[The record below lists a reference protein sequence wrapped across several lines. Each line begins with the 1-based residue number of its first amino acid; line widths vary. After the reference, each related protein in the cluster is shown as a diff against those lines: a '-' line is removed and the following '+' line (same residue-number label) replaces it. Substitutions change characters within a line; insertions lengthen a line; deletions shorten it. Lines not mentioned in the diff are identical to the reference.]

1 VLDREF
7 SWMNAKKACNDHG
20 AALVSIPNNAT
31 NSAILS
37 YALSEQDMNWN
48 TDVII
53 GLNYVQQPDGK
64 SWQWQWVDGSE
75 ATFTNWRKDEPD
87 EPDPRAPKRTG
98 SVMSILD
105 WDLGQWLT
113 VDTDFEVTAV
123 ICERRPNY

>member
-1 VLDREF
+1 VLNGVF
-7 SWMNAKKACNDHG
+7 SWMTAKKACDGHG

-37 YALSEQDMNWN
+37 YARSEQSMNFN

-64 SWQWQWVDGSE
+64 SWLWQWADGSK
-75 ATFTNWRKDEPD
+75 ATFTNWREGDPN
-87 EPDPRAPKRTG
+87 EPDPRVPALTG
-98 SVMSILD
+98 AVMSVLD
-105 WDLGQWLT
+105 WDLGQWFTIDPNHELS
-113 VDTDFEVTAV
+113 AA